1 MKKKLLPHQF
11 PDSRSKHQVNVKLSN
26 RSMTKLIDL
35 HRCFGEEQAI
45 STLAADI
52 LELAIAQ
59 AHNDLPLYME

>member
-1 MKKKLLPHQF
+1 
-11 PDSRSKHQVNVKLSN
+11 
-26 RSMTKLIDL
+26 MTKLIDL

-45 STLAADI
+45 STDI

>member
-1 MKKKLLPHQF
+1 
-11 PDSRSKHQVNVKLSN
+11 
-26 RSMTKLIDL
+26 MTKLIDL